1 MAMNRRDFGKVML
14 GVTGGLLAGAE
25 LAKVAYAGEEAGGE
39 NHVCKGHN
47 SCKGKGG
54 CKAGDGGCA
63 GKNSCKGKGGCKGG
77 DGGCAGKNSCKGKGG
92 CKVPVDMSHHAG

>member
-25 LAKVAYAGEEAGGE
+25 FAKGALAGEEGGGGDK
-39 NHVCKGHN
+39 HICKGHN
-47 SCKGKGG
+47 E
-54 CKAGDGGCA
+54 
-63 GKNSCKGKGGCKGG
+63 CKGKGGCKGG

-92 CKVPVDMSHHAG
+92 CKVPVDASHVGG